1 TVNVIFTI
9 VAIMII
15 DKIDRKK
22 LLVTGNIGMVG
33 SLVIMAGL
41 IWTIGLGSTVGAW
54 IIVACLSLFIIFF
67 AFTWGPVLW
76 VMLPELFPM
85 RARGAATGIAALAL
99 SIGSL
104 LVAQFSPLLTEV
116 MAIEQVFLIFA
127 VIGVGALIFVVKYL
141 PETRGRSLE
150 EIEADLR
157 KRT

>member
-1 TVNVIFTI
+1 
-9 VAIMII
+9 
-15 DKIDRKK
+15 
-22 LLVTGNIGMVG
+22 
-33 SLVIMAGL
+33 
-41 IWTIGLGSTVGAW
+41 
-54 IIVACLSLFIIFF
+54 
-67 AFTWGPVLW
+67 
-76 VMLPELFPM
+76 M

-104 LVAQFSPLLTEV
+104 LVAQFFPLLTEV

-157 KRT
+157 KRTSAADTSSNVSLHN